1 MLEETFEPLPRRYE
15 ALVFLIRADI
25 EQWRSEDLKDIS
37 RDMKISGN
45 RLNNLQISE
54 KTQFVQKEIVRKLDK
69 HIKDLE
75 DKANGKGDGAGKDKG
90 EKDDFAKMPGQGG
103 QQKPAED
110 SKVMGG
116 AGAGKVDDRKLREA
130 AENWGTLP
138 PDRRQSLM
146 HEITRDLP
154 PRYRM
159 EIENYFR
166 SLSRTEN
173 YKK

>member
-1 MLEETFEPLPRRYE
+1 
-15 ALVFLIRADI
+15 
-25 EQWRSEDLKDIS
+25 
-37 RDMKISGN
+37 
-45 RLNNLQISE
+45 
-54 KTQFVQKEIVRKLDK
+54 
-69 HIKDLE
+69 
-75 DKANGKGDGAGKDKG
+75 
-90 EKDDFAKMPGQGG
+90 
-103 QQKPAED
+103 
-110 SKVMGG
+110 MGG